1 MKKLCLLLLFSNT
14 VIFAKKSDVQQSLK
28 KVNQTSAAAATSVEK
43 LEELFVHK
51 LENLIQEDITQ
62 AIKDELSKE
71 EHPLMTFGKKLLEQD
86 IISVIS
92 KQAVELLG
100 ALEEQLKAEEKIAK
114 EQGNKKQAKLISK
127 KRKQIIEAKHFL
139 SLANKYLNKEIEQIT
154 DLLEKAMKK
163 VNTNLEG
170 AEKIITEIVGAR
182 EQKSSK

>member
-1 MKKLCLLLLFSNT
+1 MLLSNT
-14 VIFAKKSDVQQSLK
+14 AIFAKKPAAQELIN
-28 KVNQTSAAAATSVEK
+28 KVNQNAVATTTSVEK

-51 LENLIQEDITQ
+51 LENLIQKDITQ

-92 KQAVELLG
+92 KQAIELLG
-100 ALEEQLKAEEKIAK
+100 ALEEQLKSEEKIAK
-114 EQGNKKQAKLISK
+114 EQDNKKQAKLINK
-127 KRKQIIEAKHFL
+127 KRSQIIQAKHFL
-139 SLANKYLNKEIEQIT
+139 TLANKYLNKEIEQIT
-154 DLLEKAMKK
+154 NLLEKAMKK

-170 AEKIITEIVGAR
+170 AEKIIAEIVGAR